1 MADDVDQP
9 TDATEPSFD
18 LSTMRTERCGIVAAT
33 PAGRAIV
40 LCFGVVESRQACTGS
55 VGPRLATRVHLDTEA
70 ARHLEEALT
79 RVLGA
84 QPAAAVSQR
93 TG

>member
-1 MADDVDQP
+1 MADDLDQP
-9 TDATEPSFD
+9 TDATAPSFD
-18 LSTMRTERCGIVAAT
+18 LSTMRTGRCSIVAA
-33 PAGRAIV
+33 ARAVRGIE
-40 LCFGVVESRQACTGS
+40 LCFGVIESRQTCTGS
-55 VGPRLATRVHLDTEA
+55 VGPRLAHRVRLDTEA

-93 TG
+93 T